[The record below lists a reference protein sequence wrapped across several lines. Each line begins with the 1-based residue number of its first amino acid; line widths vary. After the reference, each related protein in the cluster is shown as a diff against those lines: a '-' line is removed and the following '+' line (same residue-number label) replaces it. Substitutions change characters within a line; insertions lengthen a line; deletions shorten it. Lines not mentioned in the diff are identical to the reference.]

1 MDFDRLQAF
10 IGQLWA
16 KEALPALL
24 SYIEIPC
31 ESPAFDGDW
40 EGTGYIDRAVE
51 LMTGWARR
59 SLAGTPG
66 AVVDVLRIAGRTPV
80 IFIDVPGDER
90 SPVLIYGHLDKQPP
104 MEGWVNGRGA
114 WAPIIEGDRL
124 YGRGGADDGYALFGA
139 IIALLALREQG
150 LKHPPCR
157 ILIEACE
164 ESGSFDLPYYFEEL
178 AERIGEPG
186 LVIALD
192 ASCGNYDQLWV
203 TTSLRGQVAGTLTV
217 KVLTEG
223 MHSGEASGLV
233 PSPFR
238 VARNLLSRLED
249 PETGEVIVP
258 DFHVRIPDER
268 QAQAAQSGGILG
280 SAIFEQL
287 PFHDG
292 LQPVNGDPIELS
304 LNRSWRP
311 QLAITGMDGL
321 PAVSRAAA
329 VMHPDISLKLS
340 LRLPPTLDPQQA
352 ALKLKALLEEDS
364 PYNAKVEFRVDFVS
378 PGWHAPALADWLQT
392 ALDTASERAFGQ
404 PSALMGG
411 GGGIPFLSML
421 GDRFPKAQFVATGV
435 LGPQSNA
442 HGPNEFLHL
451 PTAERIV
458 AAVASLL
465 HDSE

>member
-10 IGQLWA
+10 IEQIWVT
-16 KEALPALL
+16 EVMPSLL

-31 ESPAFDGDW
+31 ESPAFDCDW
-40 EGTGYIDRAVE
+40 EGTGHIDRAVE
-51 LMTGWARR
+51 LMAGWARR
-59 SLAGTPG
+59 SLCGTPG
-66 AVVDVLRIAGRTPV
+66 AVVDVLRIPRRTPV
-80 IFIDVPGDER
+80 IFIDVPGDGR

-104 MEGWVNGRGA
+104 MDGWVNGRGA
-114 WAPIIEGDRL
+114 WTPVIEGDRL
-124 YGRGGADDGYALFGA
+124 YGRGGADDGYSLFGA
-139 IIALLALREQG
+139 IAGLLALREQG
-150 LKHPPCR
+150 LAHPPCR

-164 ESGSFDLPYYFEEL
+164 ESGSFDLPFYFEAL

-186 LVIALD
+186 LIIALD

-203 TTSLRGQVAGTLTV
+203 TTSLRGQVAGTLTIR
-217 KVLTEG
+217 VLSEG

-238 VARNLLSRLED
+238 IARGLLSRVED
-249 PETGEVIVP
+249 PDSGEVVVP
-258 DFHVRIPDER
+258 DFQVQIPADR
-268 QAQAAQSGGILG
+268 RTQAKQSGDILG
-280 SAIFEQL
+280 TAIFSQL
-287 PFHDG
+287 PLHDG
-292 LQPVNGDPIELS
+292 LQPVNSDPVELS

-321 PAVSRAAA
+321 PEVSQAAA

-340 LRLPPTLDPQQA
+340 LRLPPTLDPRSA
-352 ALKLKALLEEDS
+352 AATLKALLEENP
-364 PYNAKVEFRVDFVS
+364 PYNAKVQFRVDFVS

-392 ALDTASERAFGQ
+392 ALDEASERAFGR

-421 GDRFPKAQFVATGV
+421 GERFPAAQFVATGV

-458 AAVASLL
+458 AAVACLL
-465 HDSE
+465 HNRE